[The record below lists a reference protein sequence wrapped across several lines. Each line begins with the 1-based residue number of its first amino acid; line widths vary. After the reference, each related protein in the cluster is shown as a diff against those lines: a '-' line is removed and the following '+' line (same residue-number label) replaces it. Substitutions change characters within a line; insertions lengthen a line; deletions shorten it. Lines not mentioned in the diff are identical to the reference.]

1 MSLKPKITFKVK
13 VKVKDKDKVKDAKE
27 PECECEAHTSEL
39 YDLRKDAGLEFKLME
54 DLNSGILTMLN
65 SLIDVTVALK
75 AVAEP
80 KDRTALSHRI
90 TSFMKGRDA
99 IRGYQSEINSGTQA
113 RQNIPGVG
121 EGIAKRIDEYLKTG
135 TLQEIEKAISPEA
148 KIIMELTTVTGIG
161 DVKARQLMD
170 TFKVTSVQDLIDKYT
185 LGQIKVAT
193 NQLTHHIVVGLTYY
207 NDLKLRMSWD
217 EADKIS
223 TMVKRLVQGYNKD
236 LLVTVCGSYRRK
248 KQTCGDIDV
257 LITHPFIKTDDETG
271 TSTVLPKLVEL
282 MEREGLLVG
291 HLTSHGNT
299 KYMGVCRLGSG
310 TSEGACEL
318 EPEPEPGRR
327 IDIRFVPYN
336 SMGAAILYF
345 TGSGTFNK
353 LMRFRANQ
361 RGYTLNEYGLFHYNN
376 GVKGE
381 QVATPTEQDV
391 FSILRFLYLKPELR
405 DF

>member
-1 MSLKPKITFKVK
+1 MSLKPKITAKVK
-13 VKVKDKDKVKDAKE
+13 VKVKEKESEVKDVKVK
-27 PECECEAHTSEL
+27 SEDL
-39 YDLRKDAGLEFKLME
+39 YDLRKDAGLEFKLKE
-54 DLNSGILTMLN
+54 DLNAGILTMLN

-99 IRGYQSEINSGTQA
+99 IRGYQSEINSGIQA

-170 TFKVTSVQDLIDKYT
+170 TYKVTSVQDLIDKYT

-223 TMVKRLVQGYNKD
+223 TMVKRLVQGYDKD

-257 LITHPFIKTDDETG
+257 LITHPFIKTDDDAG

-310 TSEGACEL
+310 TGSG
-318 EPEPEPGRR
+318 EPAPGRR
-327 IDIRFVPYN
+327 IDIRFVPYD

-381 QVATPTEQDV
+381 QVPTPTEQDV
-391 FSILRFLYLKPELR
+391 FSILRFIHLEPELR

>member
-1 MSLKPKITFKVK
+1 MSLKPKITTKVK
-13 VKVKDKDKVKDAKE
+13 VKVKDKELKVKAEVKE
-27 PECECEAHTSEL
+27 DKDL
-39 YDLRKDAGLEFKLME
+39 YDLRKDAGLEFKLTE
-54 DLNSGILTMLN
+54 DLNAGILTMLN

-99 IRGYQSEINSGTQA
+99 IRGYQSEIKSGTQA

-161 DVKARQLMD
+161 DVKARQLME

-223 TMVKRLVQGYNKD
+223 TMVKRFVHGYDKD

-257 LITHPFIKTDDETG
+257 LITHPFIKTDDEAG

-291 HLTSHGNT
+291 NLTSHGNT
-299 KYMGVCRLGSG
+299 KYMGVCRA
-310 TSEGACEL
+310 GASANANASASANANAN
-318 EPEPEPGRR
+318 PGRR
-327 IDIRFVPYN
+327 IDIRFVPYD

-381 QVATPTEQDV
+381 QVSTPTEQDV
-391 FSILRFLYLKPELR
+391 FSILRFLYLEPELR